1 MNKNNWYVIT
11 GGPCSGKT
19 TTLEVIE
26 RMGYKVEYET
36 ARYWIEQELKKG
48 KTLEEMR
55 KDEYLFQ
62 KKILELKIEKE
73 KTLQKDDLIFIE
85 RGIPDTLSYYDQ
97 SCGIKDDELLRE
109 SLKTCSYKKVFLFQ
123 LLDYQKDYARLEN
136 AKEAQELEDFLKR
149 DYESLGLEVVY
160 VPKMSVEDRVKF
172 ILDNL

>member
-1 MNKNNWYVIT
+1 MKKNNWYVIT

-19 TTLEVIE
+19 TTLDVIKK
-26 RMGYKVEYET
+26 MGYRVEYET
-36 ARYWIEQELKKG
+36 ARFWIEQELKNG

-62 KKILELKIEKE
+62 KKILELKIENE
-73 KTLQKDDLIFIE
+73 KKFPTDELIFVE

-97 SCGIKDDELLRE
+97 SCGIKDDELLRKA
-109 SLKTCSYKKVFLFQ
+109 LKTCSYKKVFIFE

-136 AKEAQELEDFLKR
+136 AKEAKELENFLIR
-149 DYESLGLEVVY
+149 DYTKLGMDVVF
-160 VPKMSVEDRVKF
+160 VPKMSIEDRVKF

>member
-1 MNKNNWYVIT
+1 MKNNNWYVIT

-19 TTLEVIE
+19 TTLEIIE
-26 RMGYKVEYET
+26 KKGYKVEYET
-36 ARYWIEQELKKG
+36 ARFWIEQELKKG

-62 KKILELKIEKE
+62 KKILELKIENE
-73 KTLQKDDLIFIE
+73 KKFPKDKLIFIE

-97 SCGIKDDELLRE
+97 SCGIKEDTLLKKA
-109 SLKTCSYKKVFLFQ
+109 LKTCSYKKVFLFE

-136 AKEAQELEDFLKR
+136 AKEAKELEDFLKR
-149 DYESLGLEVVY
+149 DYEKLGMTVVY
-160 VPKMSVEDRVKF
+160 VPKMSIEKRVKF